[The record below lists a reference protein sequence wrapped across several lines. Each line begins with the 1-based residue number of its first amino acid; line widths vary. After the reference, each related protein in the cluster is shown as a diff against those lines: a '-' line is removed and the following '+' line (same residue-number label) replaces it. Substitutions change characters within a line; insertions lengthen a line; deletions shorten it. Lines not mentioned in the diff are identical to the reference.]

1 MSFYALAT
9 RPLIDLLSTDTPEL
23 RQVWYADDATAGGT
37 LIDVK
42 KWWDNLSTIGPAF
55 GYYVNPKKTWLITKD
70 NLVHSASEMFSA
82 SSVNITTDGRPVL
95 GSPVSISLSLFLRKS
110 KNGLER

>member
-1 MSFYALAT
+1 MNIRTVCPAFSTVLTNIILYRESTDLYNTLLSQDGTTQGDPLAMPFYALAT

-55 GYYVNPKKTWLITKD
+55 GYYIN
-70 NLVHSASEMFSA
+70 H
-82 SSVNITTDGRPVL
+82 G
-95 GSPVSISLSLFLRKS
+95 
-110 KNGLER
+110 